1 MNRNTS
7 TLLVFLTGAAIGA
20 TLGILYAPD
29 NGKNT
34 RDKLTYQLGKYRD
47 QLRQYINDL
56 IEGKYEFPTEAKY
69 EGERVISDA
78 REKAEKLLLDVETL
92 MGQLKNQNR

>member
-1 MNRNTS
+1 MSRT
-7 TLLVFLTGAAIGA
+7 TGTFLVFLAGAAVGA

-29 NGKNT
+29 KGKNT
-34 RDKLTYQLGKYRD
+34 RDIFSYQLGKYRD
-47 QLRQYINDL
+47 QLRQYISEL
-56 IEGKYEFPTEAKY
+56 MQEGNEFPTEAKY

-78 REKAEKLLLDVETL
+78 REKAERLLLDVENL

>member
-1 MNRNTS
+1 MSRTTGN
-7 TLLVFLTGAAIGA
+7 LLAFLAGAAVGA

-29 NGKNT
+29 KGKNT
-34 RDKLTYQLGKYRD
+34 RDILSYQLTKYRD
-47 QLRQYINDL
+47 QLREFINQL
-56 IEGKYEFPTEAKY
+56 VQEGNSFPTEAKH

-78 REKAEKLLLDVETL
+78 REKAEKLLMDVETL